1 MRTRTLFG
9 NHSDRYMITPGNNPA
24 SVTPRMNRR
33 MMNIVSFVVKANS
46 AATMPHVT
54 AMRASQ
60 KRAPNRLSS
69 RFDGI
74 SKIA

>member
-1 MRTRTLFG
+1 
-9 NHSDRYMITPGNNPA
+9 
-24 SVTPRMNRR
+24 
-33 MMNIVSFVVKANS
+33 MMNIVSFVVKANR

>member
-1 MRTRTLFG
+1 M
-9 NHSDRYMITPGNNPA
+9 TPGKRPA
-24 SVTPRMNRR
+24 SVTPSRKRRTMND
-33 MMNIVSFVVKANS
+33 VSSVTNAN
-46 AATMPHVT
+46 AEATMPHVI